1 MKKGFTMLEVMLGLA
16 VGSLLTGM
24 LVQSLWQL
32 SKTLSKV
39 NAISSVDMR
48 ALTLQNLLEKEFSGA
63 FVPDL
68 VPFEKEDELK
78 KTSQSSTEPKEE
90 KSINPPKGFY
100 SKNDG
105 DNLVFLTFITSNPL
119 SVYNMIKPRVARII
133 YELVPDKNISGSSVL
148 YRYESVKIMEG
159 EKSAN
164 QEKGFVVVD
173 GIKSIECTYLA
184 EEKVSQKKNSNKS
197 KENEKTQKKLEKE
210 EQQEKKIVTLKE
222 WDSEQYSKEKQEE
235 KEEKMPL
242 VPDFIK
248 MKVTLFSDDT
258 GNEKEF
264 EWIFAPCF
272 GCEPIL
278 LKGIKPLP
286 EEDKQ
291 KKAGKQL
298 NQLMDD
304 NPLSSSVQ
312 DKFNKTF
319 SQSKTTGGPVSGGM
333 Q

>member
-39 NAISSVDMR
+39 NVISSADMR
-48 ALTLQNLLEKEFSGA
+48 AITLQNLLEKEFSGA
-63 FVPDL
+63 FIPDL
-68 VPFEKEDELK
+68 IPFEKEDNLK
-78 KTSQSSTEPKEE
+78 KKPDSEKKEE

-105 DNLVFLTFITSNPL
+105 DNLVFLTFITNNPL
-119 SVYNMIKPRVARII
+119 SVYNIIKPRVARIV
-133 YELVPDKNISGSSVL
+133 YELVQDKNMPGSFVL
-148 YRYESVKIMEG
+148 YRYESANIMQV
-159 EKSAN
+159 EKRAD
-164 QEKGFVVVD
+164 QEKGFVVID
-173 GIKSIECTYLA
+173 GIKSIESTYLA
-184 EEKVSQKKNSNKS
+184 EEKVSQGKS
-197 KENEKTQKKLEKE
+197 SDKPKDSKSTQKQSQED
-210 EQQEKKIVTLKE
+210 EQQDKKLVTLKE

-235 KEEKMPL
+235 KEKKMPF

-248 MKVTLFSDDT
+248 MKVTLFSDN
-258 GNEKEF
+258 GGSEKEF
-264 EWIFAPCF
+264 EWIFAPCVGF
-272 GCEPIL
+272 EPIL

-298 NQLMDD
+298 NQIMDD

-319 SQSKTTGGPVSGGM
+319 SQPKTTGGPVTGGM
-333 Q
+333 QQ